1 MAAGLDGLKNAY
13 AYLGEL
19 GPLGAVLDELVP
31 LLRRLQNPE
40 LLQWA
45 VFESAFAAIGAA
57 EWEAAEARIGEAITI
72 SARNGYYLHEGWFA
86 THLAWVARLQGH
98 HGAALDHARRAMGL
112 AEGTD
117 HRWFATTADV
127 QLACTLREL
136 GDTEQAVA
144 LLTSARERAERE
156 GAEGHLLRCLGPLA
170 EATGCPDVLADA
182 DALLGQIRAPAG
194 SAWLLG
200 SDSYVTI
207 AHAWTNHGE
216 PTRAREVISPLLHAA
231 ERQGWI
237 PALAAGKLVD
247 GRAAAALGDLT
258 AARSALRDAVDLAH
272 RHRMPRIEHDA
283 TAALGT
289 VTTAVVPP

>member
-1 MAAGLDGLKNAY
+1 M
-13 AYLGEL
+13 
-19 GPLGAVLDELVP
+19 
-31 LLRRLQNPE
+31 
-40 LLQWA
+40 
-45 VFESAFAAIGAA
+45 
-57 EWEAAEARIGEAITI
+57 
-72 SARNGYYLHEGWFA
+72 
-86 THLAWVARLQGH
+86 QGH
-98 HGAALDHARRAMGL
+98 HGPALGHARRAMAL

-127 QLACTLREL
+127 QLGSTLREL

-144 LLTSARERAERE
+144 LLTSARKRAERE

-182 DALLGQIRAPAG
+182 DALLGHIRTPPG

-200 SDSYVTI
+200 TDVYVTI
-207 AHAWTNHGE
+207 AHAWINHGE
-216 PTRAREVISPLLHAA
+216 PTRAREVMSPLLGAA
-231 ERQGWI
+231 EREGWI

-258 AARSALRDAVDLAH
+258 AARSALRDAADLAH

-283 TAALGT
+283 TAALST
-289 VTTAVVPP
+289 ITTAFRP